1 MPSNHKHHLY
11 KQAQPLIRIFLE
23 KKKKKRLFAQKNPNL
38 FSELLIFRN
47 EFSTELKNW
56 LFNHYLTKV
65 VAIDNNQKIDK
76 KTVDTELN
84 KMIDKTLINLKII
97 EVFLG

>member
-11 KQAQPLIRIFLE
+11 KQAHPLIRKILE
-23 KKKKKRLFAQKNPNL
+23 LEIEKRLLAKKYPNL
-38 FSELLIFRN
+38 YSKLLIFRN